1 MAKLNVRAFGLS
13 LGIVW
18 GAGVLIMGITAMF
31 SSYSAPFVASLSKFY
46 LGYEATVLGSIIG
59 AVWGFVDAGIGG
71 VIIAWLYNKFQKQE
85 GLRNLFTPR
94 K

>member
-1 MAKLNVRAFGLS
+1 MAKLNVKAFGLS

-31 SSYSAPFVASLSKFY
+31 FGYSAPFVASLSTFY
-46 LGYEATVLGSIIG
+46 LGYKATVLGSIIG

-71 VIIAWLYNKFQKQE
+71 VVIAWLYNKLQK
-85 GLRNLFTPR
+85 
-94 K
+94 